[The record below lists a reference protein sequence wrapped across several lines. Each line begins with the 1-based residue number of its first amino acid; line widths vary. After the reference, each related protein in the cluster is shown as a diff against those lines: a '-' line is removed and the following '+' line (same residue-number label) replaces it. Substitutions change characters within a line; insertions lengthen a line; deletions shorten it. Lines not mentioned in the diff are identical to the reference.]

1 MLKRKGTAMKKY
13 AEQLKSTYTS
23 SKKSCVIVLHVCVTL
38 VLLVMIRQIFLKNIM
53 NVLLCLLSIALMY
66 IPVLLKSTMKI
77 TLPNVLEIAII
88 VFVFAAEILGEIQ
101 NFYNK
106 IPIWDSILHTT
117 TGFLAA
123 SVGFG
128 TIDLLNTH
136 SKRIQMTPLFVGLV
150 SFCFS
155 MTVGVLWEFFE
166 FSGDKMFH
174 KDMQKDRIVTT
185 ISSVE
190 LNPSG
195 ENKEILVKDIDHTVL
210 YDKDGNELA
219 VIEGGYLDVGI
230 IDTMKDLA
238 VNMLGAAIFSTA
250 GSLYI
255 HRRDKYKFAEGF
267 IITIENPNET
277 NENPQKEQE
286 PTETKI

>member
-1 MLKRKGTAMKKY
+1 MKCFD
-13 AEQLKSTYTS
+13 QLKENYHS
-23 SKKSCVIVLHVCVTL
+23 SKKSCVIVLNVSVAA
-38 VLLVMIRQIFLKNIM
+38 VLLVMIRQIFLGNFQ
-53 NVLLCLLSIALMY
+53 NVMLCVLSIALMY
-66 IPVLLKSTMKI
+66 IPVFLRSKTGI
-77 TLPNVLEIAII
+77 TLPNVLEISVI
-88 VFVFAAEILGEIQ
+88 VFVFAAEILGEIS
-101 NFYNK
+101 NFYNR

-128 TIDLLNTH
+128 LIDLLNTH
-136 SKRIQMTPLFVGLV
+136 SKRIQMTPLFVAII

-185 ISSVE
+185 VASVS
-190 LNPSG
+190 LNPTG
-195 ENKEILVKDIDHTVL
+195 QNKEVVVKNIDHTVL

-219 VIEGGYLDVGI
+219 TIEGGYLDVGI
-230 IDTMKDLA
+230 TDTMKDLA
-238 VNMLGAAIFSTA
+238 VNMLGAVVFSAA
-250 GSLYI
+250 GFLYI

-267 IITIENPNET
+267 IITIDNPNST
-277 NENPQKEQE
+277 NDDTEKENE
-286 PTETKI
+286 PADAKL

>member
-1 MLKRKGTAMKKY
+1 MKIK
-13 AEQLKSTYTS
+13 EQIKENYHS
-23 SKKSCVIVLHVCVTL
+23 SKRSCVIVLNACIVA
-38 VLLVMIRQIFLKNIM
+38 VLFVMIRQIFLGNFQ
-53 NVLLCLLSIALMY
+53 NVMLCFLSIALMI
-66 IPVLLKSTMKI
+66 IPVFLRSKTGI
-77 TLPNVLEIAII
+77 TLPNVLEIAVI
-88 VFVFAAEILGEIQ
+88 VFVFAAEILGEIA
-101 NFYNK
+101 NFYNR

-128 TIDLLNTH
+128 LIDLLNTH
-136 SKRIQMTPLFVGLV
+136 SKRIQMTPLFVALL

-166 FSGDKMFH
+166 FSGDKLFN
-174 KDMQKDRIVTT
+174 KDMQKDRIVSTVA
-185 ISSVE
+185 SVS

-195 ENKEILVKDIDHTVL
+195 ENKEIVVKNIDHTVL

-230 IDTMKDLA
+230 TDTMKDLA
-238 VNMLGAAIFSTA
+238 VNMVGAVVFSAA
-250 GSLYI
+250 GFLYI

-267 IITIENPNET
+267 IITVDNPTSADKEPLEVRDLSQET
-277 NENPQKEQE
+277 
-286 PTETKI
+286 

>member
-1 MLKRKGTAMKKY
+1 MKKTKY
-13 AEQLKSTYTS
+13 IDQLKENYHS
-23 SKKSCVIVLHVCVTL
+23 SKKSCVIVLNVCVGA
-38 VLLVMIRQIFLKNIM
+38 VLLVMIRQIFLENWQ
-53 NVLLCLLSIALMY
+53 NVALCVLSVSLMY
-66 IPVLLKSTMKI
+66 IPVFLKSKIGI
-77 TLPNVLEIAII
+77 TLPNVLEIAVI
-88 VFVFAAEILGEIQ
+88 VFVFAAEILGEIA
-101 NFYNK
+101 NFYNR

-128 TIDLLNTH
+128 LIDLLNTH
-136 SKRIQMTPLFVGLV
+136 SKRIQMTPLFVALI

-155 MTVGVLWEFFE
+155 MTVGILWEFFE

-185 ISSVE
+185 VASVM

-195 ENKEILVKDIDHTVL
+195 ENKEVVVKNIDHTVL

-219 VIEGGYLDVGI
+219 TIEGGYLDVGI
-230 IDTMKDLA
+230 TDTMKDLA
-238 VNMLGAAIFSTA
+238 VNMLGAAVFSAA
-250 GSLYI
+250 GFLYI

-267 IITIENPNET
+267 IITIDNPNQT
-277 NENPQKEQE
+277 DENSENADNL
-286 PTETKI
+286 TETKS